1 MDIRRLEVFVKVYE
15 LRSFSKAADAVLL
28 SQPTVSGHIK
38 VLEDELGVKL
48 FDRLSRKILPT
59 RPADLLY
66 RHAVDILAR
75 VREAA
80 GEVDAMMGRFRGE
93 LKLGG
98 STIPGQY
105 VLPVLLGEF
114 RKEHPEVRPILIIS
128 DTSNIIGSVANGD
141 LEFAMVGA
149 APDVEHIDFTPLC
162 EDVVILVVDPG
173 HALAGKTISAR
184 ELVNWPV
191 TTREPGSGTLMFVSG
206 ALEKAGVSLSQLQLA
221 AQLGSTT
228 TVLQG
233 ARHGVGAGFVSRIA
247 ALEDLQSGRLAEV
260 TINDM
265 QLTRRFYLITREEK
279 THSPAAKAFM
289 DLMVNRLGSG
299 GPLA

>member
-15 LRSFSKAADAVLL
+15 LRSFSKAAEAVLL

-98 STIPGQY
+98 STIPGQFI
-105 VLPVLLGEF
+105 LPALLGDF
-114 RKEHPEVRPILIIS
+114 RKAHPEVRPILIIS
-128 DTSNIIGSVANGD
+128 DTSKIISGVSNGD
-141 LEFAMVGA
+141 LEFGIVGA
-149 APDVEHIDFTPLC
+149 SPDVEHIEFTTLN
-162 EDVVILVVDPG
+162 EDEVILVVDPG
-173 HALAGKTISAR
+173 HPLAGKSITAK
-184 ELVNWPV
+184 ELTEWPV
-191 TTREPGSGTLMFVSG
+191 TTREPGSGTLMFVAS
-206 ALEKAGVSLSQLQLA
+206 ALEKAGVELSQLKLA
-221 AQLGSTT
+221 AQLGTT
-228 TVLQG
+228 TAVMQG

-247 ALEDLQSGRLAEV
+247 AKEDLASGRLAEV
-260 TINDM
+260 TLKDVQM
-265 QLTRRFYLITREEK
+265 TRRFYLATRVEK

-289 DLMVNRLGSG
+289 ELMVDRL
-299 GPLA
+299 AD

>member
-15 LRSFSKAADAVLL
+15 LRSFSKAAEAVLL

-80 GEVDAMMGRFRGE
+80 GEVDAMMGRLRGD

-98 STIPGQY
+98 STIPGQFI
-105 VLPVLLGEF
+105 LPALLGDF
-114 RKEHPEVRPILIIS
+114 RKAHPEVRPILIIS
-128 DTSNIIGSVANGD
+128 DTSDIISSVSNGD
-141 LEFAMVGA
+141 LEFGVVGA
-149 APDVEHIDFTPLC
+149 APEVEHIEFTTLC
-162 EDVVILVVDPG
+162 EDEVILVVDPG
-173 HALAGKTISAR
+173 HPLAGKTIPVK
-184 ELVNWPV
+184 ELVEWPV
-191 TTREPGSGTLMFVSG
+191 TTREPGSGTLRFVAG
-206 ALEKAGVSLSQLQLA
+206 TLEKAGVELSQLKLA

-228 TVLQG
+228 AVMQG

-247 ALEDLQSGRLAEV
+247 AQEDMDSGRLAEV
-260 TINDM
+260 SLKDVH
-265 QLTRRFYLITREEK
+265 LTRRFYLITRMAK

-289 DLMVNRLGSG
+289 ELMVNRLTSKGSK
-299 GPLA
+299 A